1 MENMKATISAT
12 VDKDIADWID
22 QQVKNKKY
30 RNKSHIVELALT
42 EFKEKQQ
49 RTGKDAQC

>member
-1 MENMKATISAT
+1 METMKATISAT

-22 QQVKNKKY
+22 QQIKNKKY
-30 RNKSHIVELALT
+30 RNKSHVVELALI

-49 RTGKDAQC
+49 RASKDT

>member
-1 MENMKATISAT
+1 MEPMKATISAT

-22 QQVKNKKY
+22 QQIKNKKY

-49 RTGKDAQC
+49 KTSKDA

>member
-1 MENMKATISAT
+1 METMKIAISAT
-12 VDKDIADWID
+12 VDRDIVDWID

-30 RNKSHIVELALT
+30 RNKSHIIELALT

-49 RTGKDAQC
+49 RTGRDTQ

>member
-1 MENMKATISAT
+1 METMKATISAT

-22 QQVKNKKY
+22 QQIKNKKY

-49 RTGKDAQC
+49 RASKDA

>member
-1 MENMKATISAT
+1 MEIMKTTISAT

-22 QQVKNKKY
+22 QQIKNKKY
-30 RNKSHIVELALT
+30 RNKSHIIELALT

-49 RTGKDAQC
+49 KTNKDAQ

>member
-1 MENMKATISAT
+1 MEIMKIAISAT

-30 RNKSHIVELALT
+30 RNKSHIIELALT

-49 RTGKDAQC
+49 RAGKEV